1 MNVTVDDLPREVV
14 DALEQ
19 GNVIGAI
26 KQLRSAQGIGLKESK
41 DAVDRYLAGHPELR
55 QRLDAARSASSR
67 SAGRWFVVLMVIGLA
82 IYLLLRAFRT

>member
-1 MNVTVDDLPREVV
+1 MTVTVDDLPRDVI

-19 GNVIGAI
+19 GNVIQAI
-26 KQLRSAQGIGLKESK
+26 KQLRSARGIDLKESK

-67 SAGRWFVVLMVIGLA
+67 SVGRWFVVLMVIGLG
-82 IYLLLRAFRT
+82 IYLLLQAFRT